1 MNNYNKDLIF
11 YRLDTSKLN
20 EDAVKKLL
28 ISDMKIR
35 YKFGKYL
42 SKPHDYMF
50 TDRTEQCLNAF
61 LTSNQKAQQATLCF
75 IWSSLAQGV
84 LPREI
89 IFEIAKLIWK
99 SRKSPYFWLN

>member
-1 MNNYNKDLIF
+1 MNNLDKDFVF
-11 YRLDTSKLN
+11 YEFETFELD
-20 EDAVKKLL
+20 EDAITKL
-28 ISDMKIR
+28 KIR
-35 YKFGKYL
+35 DMEYNYSYGKFL
-42 SKPHDYMF
+42 SESHGLHL
-50 TDRTEQCLNAF
+50 TDRRKQCLNIF
-61 LTSNQKAQQATLCF
+61 YESNQKAQQATLCF